1 MPHPAAD
8 IEVIAPN
15 LKRRLSGVTATVFGL
30 VPIQASE
37 IAIAAAGPEIPP
49 EIPQIPLSALVTMS
63 RAGPS
68 GLRVW
73 HARRNTEMIAG
84 LALKYLLGKR
94 LALLFTTASQRHHTW
109 LTRALIAR
117 MDRVVAVSARSAAY
131 LERDARVILHGID
144 TARFQ
149 PVADKRTLRARLGL
163 PEDAVLIGCYGR
175 VRAQKGTGDFAEAMA
190 EVLPRRPGAE
200 AVIMG
205 GSPPKQRTYRE
216 ELATRIAASGLA
228 DRIHLRPEVPVA
240 AMPDWYAALD
250 VFVAPQRWEGF
261 GLTVLEAMG
270 AGVPVVATRVGAF
283 EETVLDGKTGRLVP
297 PEDVAALAEATD
309 ALLQDPG
316 MRAAMAEAARAHVAR
331 DFSIEREARELIAVY
346 REMLGQNPG
355 KRIP

>member
-1 MPHPAAD
+1 MPHPAAE

-30 VPIQASE
+30 VPIQARE
-37 IAIAAAGPEIPP
+37 IAIAATGPEIPP
-49 EIPQIPLSALVTMS
+49 EIPQIRLSALLTMP

-68 GLRVW
+68 GPRVW

-84 LALKYLLGKR
+84 LALKYLAGKR
-94 LALLFTTASQRHHTW
+94 LKLLFTTASQRHHTW

-144 TARFQ
+144 TARFL
-149 PVADKRTLRARLGL
+149 PEADKPALRARLGL
-163 PEDAVLIGCYGR
+163 PENAVLIGCYGR
-175 VRAQKGTGDFAEAMA
+175 VRAQKGTGDFVEAMA
-190 EVLPRRPGAE
+190 EVLPRNPGAE
-200 AVIMG
+200 AVVMG
-205 GSPPKQRTYRE
+205 GSPPKQRAYRE
-216 ELATRIAASGLA
+216 ELSARIAQMGVA

-240 AMPDWYAALD
+240 AMPYWYAALD
-250 VFVAPQRWEGF
+250 LFVAPQRWEGF

-297 PEDVAALAEATD
+297 PENVAAIAEATEGLLNKPS
-309 ALLQDPG
+309 ALG
-316 MRAAMAEAARAHVAR
+316 EMAQAARAHVAQH
-331 DFSIEREARELIAVY
+331 FSIEREARELIEVY
-346 REMLGQNPG
+346 REMLSSG
-355 KRIP
+355 